1 MKCNR
6 QGRAHNTESGE
17 LVCVCPRRFESPLG
31 VGGMSGSVGVG
42 NGHCS
47 QRRGIKRSCYFWR
60 GFLGSRSV
68 T

>member
-42 NGHCS
+42 NGRCS
-47 QRRGIKRSCYFWR
+47 QRRGD
-60 GFLGSRSV
+60 
-68 T
+68 